1 MKNWLK
7 ENKFIIILLVITL
20 GSAFYW
26 YEWRPTQIRKEC
38 FSLTRGGG
46 YTNPFINEN
55 AQNRA
60 DFEFRYKNCLLK
72 NGLEK

>member
-26 YEWRPTQIRKEC
+26 YEWRPSKTRERC
-38 FSLTRGGG
+38 YAEAEFDRRSSLEFNDEVRNKFIDDYYRG
-46 YTNPFINEN
+46 
-55 AQNRA
+55 
-60 DFEFRYKNCLLK
+60 CLK
-72 NGLEK
+72 RFGLDK